1 MDLDQRKL
9 VAAVERV
16 NLDEL
21 TDMLEEENRERLLE
35 TIKTHSLDFVMEVGR
50 LRTYSSSRTSST

>member
-35 TIKTHSLDFVMEVGR
+35 TIKNHSLDFVMEVG
-50 LRTYSSSRTSST
+50 SGIV